1 MSSRYLFDT
10 RERNMASR
18 KPGLLVAA
26 FVVGVG
32 PLAHAQGT
40 GGGACCAG
48 GAGTAGAS
56 GAGAYGA
63 GTYGPY
69 SSGAGAYGAGTYAP
83 YSTGSFSGAVS
94 NNAIGGKNAIS
105 GTTISSGSSSTPKR
119 ITNYFTP
126 ADPSLIGANA
136 TTAGQK
142 SSAINGTNTAPQA
155 ATATT
160 SGAVSAPGVGVGHA
174 ANGQPIGTT
183 GSGLG
188 SPENPIG
195 SNSR

>member
-1 MSSRYLFDT
+1 MVSWRL
-10 RERNMASR
+10 
-18 KPGLLVAA
+18 GLLVAA
-26 FVVGVG
+26 FVGGVC
-32 PLAHAQGT
+32 PLAFAQSS

-48 GAGTAGAS
+48 GAGASGAS
-56 GAGAYGA
+56 GAGAYGGGTYGPYSSGTGAYGA

-69 SSGAGAYGAGTYAP
+69 S
-83 YSTGSFSGAVS
+83 TGSFSGAVG
-94 NNAIGGKNAIS
+94 NNAIGGKNANS
-105 GTTISSGSSSTPKR
+105 GETIIGPSGIRTR

-126 ADPSLIGANA
+126 AAPSLIGANA

-160 SGAVSAPGVGVGHA
+160 SSAVSAPGVGVGHA

-195 SNSR
+195 SNSN